1 MKAHFTKIALIA
13 ALSAAGATTA
23 FAHTDYSEGG
33 YSEAGSAHWLSHVA
47 ESRSQP
53 TANQLAP
60 YGYVASG
67 GAGRVL
73 NVDSG
78 TKYINVS
85 RLETVQINVGGKSVV
100 WKFDTFGTA
109 PFPLSK
115 IISGA
120 DGVTVY
126 ITADP
131 ASRGG

>member
-1 MKAHFTKIALIA
+1 MKTHFTKIALIA

-85 RLETVQINVGGKSVV
+85 GLETVQINVGGKSVV
-100 WKFDTFGTA
+100 WTFDTFGTV
-109 PFPLSK
+109 PFPLST

-120 DGVTVY
+120 EGVTVY
-126 ITADP
+126 VAENP

>member
-13 ALSAAGATTA
+13 VLSAAGATTA

-53 TANQLAP
+53 TANQLAA
-60 YGYVASG
+60 YGYVAPG
-67 GAGRVL
+67 AAGRAL

-78 TKYINVS
+78 TKYINVT
-85 RLETVQINVGGKSVV
+85 RLETVQINVGGKSVT